1 MTERPLT
8 IEEFG
13 PRVTSAWN
21 GLRPVTRHLLESA
34 WRSSSEA
41 GSGQRRPAPYDHR
54 ADMELTQLLSALDER
69 AGKSRGADE
78 NSPARQAQSLADA
91 CAKMLAEQTQSAE
104 VFAQLIQRAHG
115 RQDYARL
122 DNLANAMAQRL
133 APSELCDLARA
144 NNVVVRALAHE
155 VLAQAPVSL
164 LSALLHDPVDADVAR
179 AVLARLAH
187 EFGSEEARRVVRD
200 FEDFG
205 N

>member
-1 MTERPLT
+1 MAGRADENLKQLFTDSHKIMSLKRISSQASRKLSSIARFVVARVVQCRQMTERPLS

-21 GLRPVTRHLLESA
+21 GLRSATRHLLESA

-41 GSGQRRPAPYDHR
+41 GAGERRPAPYDHR

-69 AGKSRGADE
+69 AGKPAGADE
-78 NSPARQAQSLADA
+78 NSPARQAQRLGDA

-115 RQDYARL
+115 RQDFARL

-133 APSELCDLARA
+133 
-144 NNVVVRALAHE
+144 
-155 VLAQAPVSL
+155 
-164 LSALLHDPVDADVAR
+164 
-179 AVLARLAH
+179 
-187 EFGSEEARRVVRD
+187 
-200 FEDFG
+200 
-205 N
+205 